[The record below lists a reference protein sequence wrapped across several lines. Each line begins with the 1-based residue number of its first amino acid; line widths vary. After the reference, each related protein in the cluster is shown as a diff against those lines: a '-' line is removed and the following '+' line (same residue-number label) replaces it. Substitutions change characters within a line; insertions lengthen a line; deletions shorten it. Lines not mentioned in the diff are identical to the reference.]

1 MYVCVFVWV
10 CVWEREKKGE
20 GGYFQQYLGSN
31 RNLEISKNVR
41 FTWLSV
47 SFRRL
52 LKNKWEGLDH
62 IFGGKKCVMM
72 ISTKCF
78 KFVFGQM
85 RYFWRD
91 SLEECAFY
99 HNKFDTKLVAQDTQ
113 VLFLKGLHHEI
124 LDFGF
129 QSFKFCCKFAETFV
143 SNYYFKF
150 LAIWPLNQSI

>member
-1 MYVCVFVWV
+1 VYV
-10 CVWEREKKGE
+10 CVWEREKKKE
-20 GGYFQQYLGSN
+20 RGGYFQQYLGSN

-99 HNKFDTKLVAQDTQ
+99 HNKFDKYISK
-113 VLFLKGLHHEI
+113 LFLFDSNCPNHKLPPSKQNQLKQLIQI
-124 LDFGF
+124 L
-129 QSFKFCCKFAETFV
+129 
-143 SNYYFKF
+143 
-150 LAIWPLNQSI
+150 LLPLN